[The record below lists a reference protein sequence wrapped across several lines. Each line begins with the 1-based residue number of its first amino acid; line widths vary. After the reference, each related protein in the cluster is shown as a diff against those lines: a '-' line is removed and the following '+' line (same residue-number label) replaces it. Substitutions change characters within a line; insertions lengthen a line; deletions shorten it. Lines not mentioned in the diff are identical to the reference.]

1 MGIIIDVSFSKSS
14 KFTTVH
20 ADASVIPTPR
30 RRRRRWISPQCN
42 QLRLFMSFKRQMCYL
57 AVPRQLKSHPD
68 QLGITEDILSNVIW
82 RDTLSEFSRRH
93 GSSVPGPLEAR
104 RRAAKRRLMNLASPA
119 AAGVIEQSFQ
129 PGVNSGLA
137 TGWQWQTPSIP
148 ASQEPVLQVE
158 DGTHILSQS
167 IKQMLI

>member
-1 MGIIIDVSFSKSS
+1 
-14 KFTTVH
+14 
-20 ADASVIPTPR
+20 
-30 RRRRRWISPQCN
+30 
-42 QLRLFMSFKRQMCYL
+42 MSFKRQMCCL
-57 AVPRQLKSHPD
+57 AVPRQIKPHPD
-68 QLGITEDILSNVIW
+68 PLWITDDILNNALSRV
-82 RDTLSEFSRRH
+82 TLSEFSRRH

-119 AAGVIEQSFQ
+119 AAGVIEQSFL

-137 TGWQWQTPSIP
+137 TGWQWQAPSIP